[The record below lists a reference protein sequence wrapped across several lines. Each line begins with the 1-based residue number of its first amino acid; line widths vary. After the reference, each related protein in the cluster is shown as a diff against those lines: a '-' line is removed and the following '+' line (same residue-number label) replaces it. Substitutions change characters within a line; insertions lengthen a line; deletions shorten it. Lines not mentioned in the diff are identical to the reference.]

1 MNVNR
6 RLAIA
11 ANVSLAFPRPARAA
25 EPVAQKTRPR
35 DDAKVDA
42 RFDAM
47 VYDVE
52 DVMADVD
59 AVKRKVSE
67 MDLSISILVVQVTLT
82 GLFTAFFRR

>member
-25 EPVAQKTRPR
+25 EPVAQKAPERM
-35 DDAKVDA
+35 DA
-42 RFDAM
+42 RFDAV

-59 AVKRKVSE
+59 AVKKKIGE
-67 MDLSISILVVQVTLT
+67 IDLSISILVVQVTLT

>member
-1 MNVNR
+1 MNFNR

-25 EPVAQKTRPR
+25 AEPAAQKGPT
-35 DDAKVDA
+35 KVDV
-42 RFDAM
+42 RFDAV

-59 AVKRKVSE
+59 ALEKKVRE
-67 MDLSISILVVQVTLT
+67 MDLSISILVIQVTLT
-82 GLFTAFFRR
+82 GMFTAFFRR